1 MHRSRIFLFK
11 LLLLFGTLNHQR
23 KQQKKGCC
31 KNDTVRI
38 SRTLSENLIAE
49 LKKENARLAD
59 EIDSLKT
66 ELKKDKK
73 YINFVENK
81 YYEIE
86 KAIYGFKKD

>member
-1 MHRSRIFLFK
+1 MTQLGSVEHFQKIFNKMEAQDRINVEYFE
-11 LLLLFGTLNHQR
+11 
-23 KQQKKGCC
+23 
-31 KNDTVRI
+31 
-38 SRTLSENLIAE
+38 SENIIAE